1 MARFW
6 QYFRQSCRDWN
17 RIFREELRMVFR
29 DPGMAIF
36 FLLVPIGYP
45 LLYAFIYDEEV
56 VREVPVAVVDG
67 SGTALSREYLRR
79 VDATAEVRIVGH
91 CADLQEARDL
101 VRRRQAYGI
110 VEIPRDFSRAVARG
124 QQTSVSIYVDMS
136 GLLYYKALLTAN
148 TNVSLAMNAD
158 IKLQRTPGLTTERQ
172 EEVTV
177 SPIAYEEVSLFNPQ
191 TGFAAFLIPAVL
203 MLVLQQTLLLG
214 AGMSAGTAREAGWL
228 SRLRP
233 TAERR
238 GGLLRILLG
247 KGAAYLLVYIPVS
260 VYVLGVVPRLFHLNQ
275 IGDPRTLVL
284 FIIPYLLACI
294 SFALAVSS
302 VLRRRE
308 TVILLIVFSSVP
320 LLFISGISWPGASVP
335 AFWKALSALFPSTYG
350 INGFIKINNMGAPL
364 HLVRHECLMLWLQ
377 AFLWFFVAL
386 AAYRRNILRP
396 GRVSPKGE

>member
-6 QYFRQSCRDWN
+6 QYFRQSCHDWN

-79 VDATAEVRIVGH
+79 VDGTAEVRIVGH

-233 TAERR
+233 TADRR

-275 IGDPRTLVL
+275 IDRSL
-284 FIIPYLLACI
+284 
-294 SFALAVSS
+294 
-302 VLRRRE
+302 
-308 TVILLIVFSSVP
+308 
-320 LLFISGISWPGASVP
+320 
-335 AFWKALSALFPSTYG
+335 
-350 INGFIKINNMGAPL
+350 
-364 HLVRHECLMLWLQ
+364 
-377 AFLWFFVAL
+377 
-386 AAYRRNILRP
+386 NIRKDR
-396 GRVSPKGE
+396 G